1 MDEFIDQLLRE
12 DRVTDIQLPRLQV
25 NTEQNIWLTS
35 LFRFWNH
42 SEMMSNYWQLFT
54 QWFEFMLVLT
64 ILCLILQKRHV
75 LEENNEL
82 DSRVSLLEIDD
93 FDLDDEDEEEEDE
106 DDEDFEEKKR
116 IAEMLDKAKQSSK
129 DERRDR

>member
-1 MDEFIDQLLRE
+1 MNWILTLGHFLINISLSFLKWCQIIDSYSYSTNNLSSVF
-12 DRVTDIQLPRLQV
+12 D
-25 NTEQNIWLTS
+25 
-35 LFRFWNH
+35 
-42 SEMMSNYWQLFT
+42 
-54 QWFEFMLVLT
+54 LT